1 MKVRELID
9 ALQRDYDP
17 EDALVVAFWDRE
29 YFDTSDLTPEQWVDV
44 ADYLGSEM
52 DWSRTHERLSD
63 LLADYLDNVEE
74 DAA

>member
-44 ADYLGSEM
+44 ADYLDSEM
-52 DWSRTHERLSD
+52 DWSSTHDALGD
-63 LLADYLDNVEE
+63 LLNKYLKTTEE
-74 DAA
+74 AA